1 MNKFPEDLADGFRQF
16 HATDYAQNLNH
27 YRQLAE
33 LGQAPRVMLI
43 ACADSRVSPGS
54 IFKAKIGE
62 IFTVRNVANL
72 VPPHETTGKYHGVSA
87 ALQFAVNDLK
97 VQHIIVMGH
106 SQCGGIKAC
115 LHGTHNAD
123 DDFIANWMSLLND
136 TRAELLAKNP
146 RPELAPAM
154 LERAGI
160 RTSLANLRSF
170 PDVKKRED
178 DGLLSL
184 HGAHFNI
191 GTGMLSVLN
200 EENGEFTPLLLDGLE
215 DNLKRTAVR

>member
-1 MNKFPEDLADGFRQF
+1 MSSFPDDLADGFRQF
-16 HATDYAQNLNH
+16 YATDYARNLNH
-27 YRQLAE
+27 YRALAE
-33 LGQAPRVMLI
+33 QGQTPKIMLV

-54 IFKAKIGE
+54 IFKARIGE

-72 VPPHETTGKYHGVSA
+72 VPPYETTGKYHGVSA
-87 ALQFAVNDLK
+87 ALQFAVLDLK
-97 VQHIIVMGH
+97 VEHIIVMGH

-115 LHGTHNAD
+115 LHATHNTD
-123 DDFIANWMSLLND
+123 DDFVANWMSLLDD
-136 TRAELLAKNP
+136 TRAELLARNP

-154 LERAGI
+154 LERAGV

-178 DGLLSL
+178 EGLLKL
-184 HGAHFNI
+184 HGVHFNI

-200 EENGEFTPLLLDGLE
+200 EESGEFTPLLLDGLQ
-215 DNLKRTAVR
+215 NNFKRTAVG

>member
-1 MNKFPEDLADGFRQF
+1 MTMFPEDLADGFRLF
-16 HATDYAQNLNH
+16 HATDYARNLNH

-33 LGQAPRVMLI
+33 QGQAPRVMLI

-72 VPPHETTGKYHGVSA
+72 VPPYETTGKYHGVSA
-87 ALQFAVNDLK
+87 ALQFAVTSLK

-106 SQCGGIKAC
+106 SQCGGIKSC
-115 LHGTHNAD
+115 LHGAHMPSS
-123 DDFIANWMSLLND
+123 DFVSNWMSLLD
-136 TRAELLAKNP
+136 ETRAELLAKNP

-160 RTSLANLRSF
+160 KTSLANLRSF

-178 DGLLSL
+178 DGDLQL

-200 EENGEFTPLLLDGLE
+200 EETGQFDPLLLDRFE
-215 DNLKRTAVR
+215 DDFKRTGIG